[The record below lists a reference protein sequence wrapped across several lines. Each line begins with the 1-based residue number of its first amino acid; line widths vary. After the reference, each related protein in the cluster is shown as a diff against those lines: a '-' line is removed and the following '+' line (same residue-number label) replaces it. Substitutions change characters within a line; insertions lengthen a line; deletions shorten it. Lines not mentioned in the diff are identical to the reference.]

1 MRWLSGIELRFC
13 ASFMQNYRAAEPLVG
28 IVELPEGL
36 FRFPVTIG
44 RTAGELIRKGEP
56 EQTQCELMLR
66 FNGQDR

>member
-1 MRWLSGIELRFC
+1 
-13 ASFMQNYRAAEPLVG
+13 MQNYRAAEPLVG